1 MTPARIEGSRKQAT
15 GRNSGTDLESSG
27 PEHEKE
33 APTRQR
39 SRETR
44 YIRLGQL
51 ASRPEHPGRY
61 QISANTVWR
70 WVREGRFPK
79 PVKLGPGVTAWRLS
93 DLERWE
99 REREAIE

>member
-1 MTPARIEGSRKQAT
+1 MTPTRIDGSLKQAT
-15 GRNSGTDLESSG
+15 VKSSGTDLEAIDS
-27 PEHEKE
+27 EHEKE
-33 APTRQR
+33 ASVRQR
-39 SRETR
+39 NLDTR

-51 ASRPEHPGRY
+51 ASRPTHPGRY
-61 QISANTVWR
+61 QISPNTVWR

-99 REREAIE
+99 SEREAIE